1 MEMVDVC
8 VPVAGVRGHH
18 QSWQGGSVRGRALEG
33 VWEWEGGG
41 VIIDLAWLHA
51 QEQQKGEGKE
61 LSPGAGFQ
69 KRGDGREDVGS

>member
-1 MEMVDVC
+1 
-8 VPVAGVRGHH
+8 
-18 QSWQGGSVRGRALEG
+18 
-33 VWEWEGGG
+33 
-41 VIIDLAWLHA
+41 VIIDLAWLRA